1 VKKNQIINNLKINIM
16 LGALGQLMES
26 EYTNPTELLGLN
38 GEMDAELLGY
48 LNELNP
54 VARAKAVNKM
64 VKRHIPSQGS
74 RAEFEKFF
82 VELPKGIKD
91 QLLKGTLRLAD
102 HMVYSIKHVKGAKT
116 IKMFESQDV
125 REVGLRNISNAKLP
139 KNMALLVSGIYMLQG
154 VSPTLD
160 SEGLKVTTFDTIDNI
175 GALANGEYKL
185 KANKKQLVSDTSN
198 RNFITTG
205 FNQVTKGYYKL
216 SNPRLILD
224 DIDVEFELELGTT
237 AGLNANAAIF
247 IGLVGTAT
255 IP

>member
-1 VKKNQIINNLKINIM
+1 M

-38 GEMDAELLGY
+38 GEVDTELLGY
-48 LNELNP
+48 LNALNP
-54 VARAKAVNKM
+54 VQRAKAMNKI

-82 VELPKGIKD
+82 VELPKHIKE
-91 QLLKGTLRLAD
+91 QLLQGKLRLAD
-102 HMVYSIKHVKGAKT
+102 HLVYTIKPVKGAKT

-125 REVGLRNISNAKLP
+125 KEVNLRNISNAKLP

-154 VSPTLD
+154 IAASLD
-160 SEGLKVTTFDTIDNI
+160 ADDIKTTKFDTIENV
-175 GALANGEYKL
+175 GALANGEFKL

-198 RNFITTG
+198 RKFVTTQFDMVPKG
-205 FNQVTKGYYKL
+205 FYKL
-216 SNPRLILD
+216 SNPRLIHD
-224 DIDVEFELELGTT
+224 DVDIEFEIELGTIK
-237 AGLNANAAIF
+237 GIDPNAIIY
-247 IGLVGTAT
+247 IGLEGTAT

>member
-1 VKKNQIINNLKINIM
+1 M

-48 LNELNP
+48 LNALNP

-82 VELPKGIKD
+82 VELPKHIKE
-91 QLLKGTLRLAD
+91 QLLQGKLRLAD
-102 HMVYSIKHVKGAKT
+102 HLIYTIKPVRGAKT

-125 REVGLRNISNAKLP
+125 KEVNLRNISNAKLP

-154 VSPTLD
+154 KATTLD
-160 SEGLKVTTFDTIDNI
+160 IDDVKITEFDTIETV
-175 GALANGEYKL
+175 GALANGEFKL

-198 RNFITTG
+198 RNFVTATFDMVPKG
-205 FNQVTKGYYKL
+205 FYKL
-216 SNPRLILD
+216 ANPRLIHD
-224 DIDVEFELELGTT
+224 DVDIEFEIELGTIKGVDPNT
-237 AGLNANAAIF
+237 VIF
-247 IGLVGTAT
+247 VGLVGTAT